1 MVQARQKI
9 KTGRPARR
17 IRALFCHTKRGFGA
31 CALLHGRSFC
41 CKQLLLISLPF
52 GILATMSL
60 TTGFD
65 RFKTMLY
72 SSTDRALTLIGI
84 DTYRLWTRLH
94 ALYSLATIDGGTIDR
109 YMKSYIL
116 FDGDWSVDNGKSE
129 DNIVDY
135 YQVINHL
142 CALGNVEK
150 MYIPPLRDPNVSLT
164 RNQEL
169 FELKMMEDIGAFG
182 AKRVLDI
189 GCGRGRVTMHTAK
202 ETKAHVSGINID
214 PSQIANA
221 QHYAPRLG
229 LEETTDFQVS
239 SLNDKLPFPDETF
252 DAAYE
257 IQAFTYAKDKVA
269 VMKEVFRV
277 LKPGAK
283 FSYLDW
289 VLLDN
294 YDPEDPVHVDHI
306 KRTMP
311 FIGAVDNPR
320 YQEIEKAMEAAGF
333 KVILSEDASIGGHQG
348 PLINSERAHYA
359 WLRFFARAFMPRR
372 FIKMLRRLR
381 EDAES
386 FVAADELRIATTS
399 YHIVCQKPE

>member
-1 MVQARQKI
+1 
-9 KTGRPARR
+9 
-17 IRALFCHTKRGFGA
+17 
-31 CALLHGRSFC
+31 
-41 CKQLLLISLPF
+41 
-52 GILATMSL
+52 MSL
-60 TTGFD
+60 VVNAFD
-65 RFKTMLY
+65 RFKSMLY
-72 SSTDRALTLIGI
+72 STMEFSLGLIGI
-84 DTYRLWTRLH
+84 DTYRLATRAH
-94 ALYSLATIDGGTIDR
+94 ALYCLATIDGGTIDR

-116 FDGDWSVDNGKSE
+116 FDGDWSNDNGKSE
-129 DNIVDY
+129 DSIVDY

-182 AKRVLDI
+182 AKRVLDV
-189 GCGRGRVTMHTAK
+189 GCGRGRVAMHTAK
-202 ETKAHVSGINID
+202 VTKAHVSGINID

-229 LEETTDFQVS
+229 LAETTDFQVS
-239 SLNDKLPFPDETF
+239 SLNDRLPFDDETF

-257 IQAFTYAKDKVA
+257 IQAFTYCKDKVA

-294 YDPEDPVHVDHI
+294 YDPENEVHVDHI

-320 YQEIEKAMEAAGF
+320 YQEIEQAMEAAGF

-372 FIKMLRRLR
+372 FITMLRRLR